1 MDGGN
6 SAGKQSGVGDS
17 ADFEA
22 GFFRM
27 QSSHSSREE
36 KKWQERVAS
45 TFDYFEGVCAAAADY
60 SLGIVKR
67 HLVGKKILEVGPA
80 DGYMTRGLVEDF
92 DLTLVEP
99 SETLC
104 QKLRQRFPRA
114 RVIPALVE
122 DFAPSESF
130 DNILLCHL
138 LDHVRDPELVVRAA
152 GSWLSP
158 GGKIIAIA
166 PNSESL
172 HRQAA
177 VRMGL
182 LPAVNAFSERD
193 QAQGKRRIFNREEF
207 RRLFSAAGLEIECFG
222 GYWLKPVSNRQIEQQ
237 WTPEMLDAF
246 FAVGERCP
254 EIAAEMYLVAH
265 TR

>member
-1 MDGGN
+1 
-6 SAGKQSGVGDS
+6 
-17 ADFEA
+17 
-22 GFFRM
+22 M
-27 QSSHSSREE
+27 QPYHSSSEE
-36 KKWQERVAS
+36 VQWQERVARS
-45 TFDYFEGVCAAAADY
+45 FDYFEGVCAAAAEY

-67 HLVGKKILEVGPA
+67 HLVGKRILEVGPA
-80 DGYMTRGLVEDF
+80 DGHMTRGLVKDF

-104 QKLRQRFPRA
+104 QKLRQWFPRA
-114 RVIPALVE
+114 QVIPTLVE
-122 DFAPSESF
+122 DFIPSERF
-130 DNILLCHL
+130 ENILLCHV
-138 LDHVRDPELVVRAA
+138 LDHVRNPEQVVRLA
-152 GSWLSP
+152 GNWLSP

-166 PNSESL
+166 PNSESI

-207 RRLFSAAGLEIECFG
+207 RRLFSSAGLEVEFFG

-237 WTPEMLDAF
+237 WTPEMIDAF
-246 FAVGERCP
+246 FAVGERYP
-254 EIAAEMYLVAH
+254 EIAAEMYLIAH
-265 TR
+265 SK

>member
-1 MDGGN
+1 L
-6 SAGKQSGVGDS
+6 
-17 ADFEA
+17 
-22 GFFRM
+22 R
-27 QSSHSSREE
+27 
-36 KKWQERVAS
+36 
-45 TFDYFEGVCAAAADY
+45 
-60 SLGIVKR
+60 IVKR

-80 DGYMTRGLVEDF
+80 DGHMTRGLVNDF

-104 QKLRQRFPRA
+104 EKLRHSFTRA
-114 RVIPALVE
+114 QVINSLVE
-122 DFAPSESF
+122 DFVTSQRF

-138 LDHVRDPELVVRAA
+138 LDHVRDPEQVVRLA

-193 QAQGKRRIFNREEF
+193 QVQGKRRIFSRHEF
-207 RRLFSAAGLEIECFG
+207 RRLFSSAGLEIEFFG
-222 GYWLKPVSNRQIEQQ
+222 GYWLKPVSNRQMEQQ
-237 WTPEMLDAF
+237 WTPDMIDAF
-246 FAVGERCP
+246 FALGEQYP
-254 EIAAEMYLVAH
+254 EIAAEMCLVAH
-265 TR
+265 RE

>member
-1 MDGGN
+1 
-6 SAGKQSGVGDS
+6 
-17 ADFEA
+17 
-22 GFFRM
+22 M
-27 QSSHSSREE
+27 QPPSSEE
-36 KKWQERVAS
+36 VRWQEQVAR
-45 TFDYFEGVCAAAADY
+45 TFDYFEGVCATAAEY

-67 HLVGKKILEVGPA
+67 HLVGRRILEVGPA
-80 DGYMTRGLVEDF
+80 DGHMTRGLVNDF

-104 QKLRQRFPRA
+104 EKLRHSFPRA
-114 RVIPALVE
+114 KVINSLVE
-122 DFAPSESF
+122 DFVPSQRF

-138 LDHVRDPELVVRAA
+138 LDHVRDPEQVVRLA

-193 QAQGKRRIFNREEF
+193 QTQGKRRIFSRDEF
-207 RRLFSAAGLEIECFG
+207 RRLFSSAGLEIEFFG
-222 GYWLKPVSNRQIEQQ
+222 GYWLKPVSNRQIDQQ
-237 WTPEMLDAF
+237 WTPDMVDAF
-246 FAVGERCP
+246 FALGERYP

-265 TR
+265 SSKPAQSTHPDASSRPNQ

>member
-1 MDGGN
+1 
-6 SAGKQSGVGDS
+6 
-17 ADFEA
+17 
-22 GFFRM
+22 M
-27 QSSHSSREE
+27 QPSSSEE
-36 KKWQERVAS
+36 VQWQEQVAR
-45 TFDYFEGVCAAAADY
+45 TFDYFDGVCAAAAEY
-60 SLGIVKR
+60 SVGIVKR
-67 HLVGKKILEVGPA
+67 HLMGKRILEVGPA
-80 DGYMTRGLVEDF
+80 DGHMTRGLVNDF

-104 QKLRQRFPRA
+104 EKLRHSFPRA
-114 RVIPALVE
+114 QVINSLVE
-122 DFAPSESF
+122 DFVPSQRF

-138 LDHVRDPELVVRAA
+138 LDHVRDPEQVVRLA

-193 QAQGKRRIFNREEF
+193 QVQGKRRIFSRHEF
-207 RRLFSAAGLEIECFG
+207 RRLFSSAGLEIEFFG
-222 GYWLKPVSNRQIEQQ
+222 GYWLKPVSNRQMEQQ
-237 WTPEMLDAF
+237 WTPDMIDAF
-246 FAVGERCP
+246 FALGEQYP
-254 EIAAEMYLVAH
+254 EIAAEMCLVAH
-265 TR
+265 RE

>member
-1 MDGGN
+1 
-6 SAGKQSGVGDS
+6 
-17 ADFEA
+17 
-22 GFFRM
+22 M
-27 QSSHSSREE
+27 QPSSSEE
-36 KKWQERVAS
+36 VQWQEQVAR
-45 TFDYFEGVCAAAADY
+45 TFDYFDGVCAAAAEY

-80 DGYMTRGLVEDF
+80 DGHMTRGLVNDF

-104 QKLRQRFPRA
+104 EKLRHSFPRA
-114 RVIPALVE
+114 QVINTLVE
-122 DFAPSESF
+122 DFVPSQRF

-138 LDHVRDPELVVRAA
+138 LDHVRDPEQVVRLA

-193 QAQGKRRIFNREEF
+193 QVQGKRRIFSRHEF
-207 RRLFSAAGLEIECFG
+207 RRLFSSAGLEIEFFG
-222 GYWLKPVSNRQIEQQ
+222 GYWLKPVSNRQMEQQ
-237 WTPEMLDAF
+237 WTPDMIDAF
-246 FAVGERCP
+246 FALGEQYP
-254 EIAAEMYLVAH
+254 EIAAEMCLVAH
-265 TR
+265 RE

>member
-1 MDGGN
+1 
-6 SAGKQSGVGDS
+6 
-17 ADFEA
+17 
-22 GFFRM
+22 M
-27 QSSHSSREE
+27 QSHRSNNEE
-36 KKWQERVAS
+36 VQWQEHVAR
-45 TFDYFEGVCAAAADY
+45 TFDYFDGVCEPAAEY

-67 HLVGKKILEVGPA
+67 HLVGKRILEVGPA
-80 DGYMTRGLVEDF
+80 DGHMTRGLVKDF

-104 QKLRQRFPRA
+104 QKLRQSFPRSQL
-114 RVIPALVE
+114 VNTLVE
-122 DFAPSESF
+122 DFIPSKRF
-130 DNILLCHL
+130 DSILLCHV
-138 LDHVRDPELVVRAA
+138 LDHVRDPAQVVRLAA
-152 GSWLSP
+152 EWLSP

-207 RRLFSAAGLEIECFG
+207 RRLFSGAGLEIEVFG

-237 WTPEMLDAF
+237 WTPEMIDAF
-246 FAVGERCP
+246 FALGERYP
-254 EIAAEMYLVAH
+254 EIAAEMCLVAH
-265 TR
+265 V

>member
-1 MDGGN
+1 
-6 SAGKQSGVGDS
+6 
-17 ADFEA
+17 
-22 GFFRM
+22 M
-27 QSSHSSREE
+27 QPQHSSSEE
-36 KKWQERVAS
+36 VQWQERVARA
-45 TFDYFEGVCAAAADY
+45 FDYFDGVCAAAAEY

-67 HLVGKKILEVGPA
+67 HLVGTSILEVGPA
-80 DGYMTRGLVEDF
+80 DGHMTRGMVKDF

-104 QKLRQRFPRA
+104 QKLRQHFPQSE
-114 RVIPALVE
+114 VIHALVE
-122 DFAPSESF
+122 DFIPSTRF

-138 LDHVRDPELVVRAA
+138 LDHVRDPEQVVRMA

-166 PNSESL
+166 PNSDSL

-182 LPAVNAFSERD
+182 LSAVNAFSERD

-207 RRLFSAAGLEIECFG
+207 QRLFSGAGLNIEFFG
-222 GYWLKPVSNRQIEQQ
+222 GYWLKPVSNHQIEHQ
-237 WTPEMLDAF
+237 WTPEMIEAF
-246 FAVGERCP
+246 FVLGERYP
-254 EIAAEMYLVAH
+254 EIAAEMFIVA
-265 TR
+265 RAI

>member
-1 MDGGN
+1 
-6 SAGKQSGVGDS
+6 
-17 ADFEA
+17 
-22 GFFRM
+22 M
-27 QSSHSSREE
+27 QPSSSEE
-36 KKWQERVAS
+36 VRWQEQVAR
-45 TFDYFEGVCAAAADY
+45 TFDYFDGVCAAAAEY
-60 SLGIVKR
+60 SLRIVKR

-80 DGYMTRGLVEDF
+80 DGHMTRGLVNDF

-104 QKLRQRFPRA
+104 EKLRHSFTRA
-114 RVIPALVE
+114 QVINSLVE
-122 DFAPSESF
+122 DFVTSQRF

-138 LDHVRDPELVVRAA
+138 LDHVRDPEQVVRLA

-193 QAQGKRRIFNREEF
+193 QVQGKRRIFSRHEF
-207 RRLFSAAGLEIECFG
+207 RRLFSSAGLEIEFFG
-222 GYWLKPVSNRQIEQQ
+222 GYWLKPVSNRQMEQQ
-237 WTPEMLDAF
+237 WTPDMIDAF
-246 FAVGERCP
+246 FALGEQYP
-254 EIAAEMYLVAH
+254 EIAAEMCLVAH
-265 TR
+265 RE